1 MSNGK
6 SKSKGAGKAGSEPY
20 DASHKLL
27 ALGLVAVGAI
37 ASAALYIA
45 LSKPETAGEHARQPV
60 PPAAEIA
67 APGVSSGSPGQAS
80 SNSVPSPPEPG
91 RQEVQAPKS
100 GVEDI
105 RHGPAP
111 VVDNA
116 RLQRA
121 SRKEH
126 RARAVPLDTVRAAAG
141 GGYSPAARGGV
152 PPVVEPVSEGADYA
166 AGIIQQRKKVVESEI
181 WLRTKPYH

>member
-1 MSNGK
+1 MSNGN
-6 SKSKGAGKAGSEPY
+6 SKSRGAGKAGSEPY

-37 ASAALYIA
+37 ASSALYFA
-45 LSKPETAGEHARQPV
+45 LSKPAAGGGAGQPA

-67 APGVSSGSPGQAS
+67 APGVSSGSSGGASFSPG
-80 SNSVPSPPEPG
+80 EPQSG
-91 RQEVQAPKS
+91 VVQKKVLLQKS

-111 VVDNA
+111 LVENS

-126 RARAVPLDTVRAAAG
+126 RAHVGPPDTVRPAAG
-141 GGYSPAARGGV
+141 GGYSPVARGGV
-152 PPVVEPVSEGADYA
+152 APVVEPVSEGADYA